1 MAMREERKRQ
11 YESDVFAWEKAVA
24 TIWLLLIAI
33 LLIGSS
39 YNMLGRPSLEA
50 ASSAEA
56 AASSTTNRFQDRGWS
71 GGGFLPL
78 FHDEHW

>member
-1 MAMREERKRQ
+1 MREERKQQ
-11 YESDVFAWEKAVA
+11 YESDAFAWEKAVA

-39 YNMLGRPSLEA
+39 YNLLGRPSLDA

-56 AASSTTNRFQDRGWS
+56 AASSTMNQVSDRGWS
-71 GGGFLPL
+71 GGFLPL

>member
-24 TIWLLLIAI
+24 TIWLLLIAM

-39 YNMLGRPSLEA
+39 YNLLGRPSLDA

-56 AASSTTNRFQDRGWS
+56 ASSSTMNRVNDRGWS
-71 GGGFLPL
+71 GGFLPL
-78 FHDEHW
+78 FHDEQW